1 MYVTDSSYH
10 HIIQVFNQGGMFLRQ
25 ICIDGEDTVY
35 VVEGNNH
42 QVSVFTCE
50 GKFLT
55 PFGRK
60 GDEPGCF
67 NSPRGITVDKNEII
81 CVSDSGNNHIQI
93 Y

>member
-1 MYVTDSSYH
+1 MYVTDSSYTI
-10 HIIQVFNQGGMFLRQ
+10 IIQVFNQGRMFLRQ

-42 QVSVFTCE
+42 RVSVFTCE

-55 PFGRK
+55 PFSRK
-60 GDEPGCF
+60 EDEPGRF
-67 NSPRGITVDKNEII
+67 NSPCGITVDKNGII
-81 CVSDSGNNHIQI
+81 CASDSSNNRIQI